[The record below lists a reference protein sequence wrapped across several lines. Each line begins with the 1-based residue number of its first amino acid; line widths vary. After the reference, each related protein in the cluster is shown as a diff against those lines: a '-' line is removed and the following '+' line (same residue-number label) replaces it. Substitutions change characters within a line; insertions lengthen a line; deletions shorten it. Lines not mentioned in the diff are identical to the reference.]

1 MADVSVEVAGR
12 AYRLSCADGEEP
24 HLRRLAAAI
33 DAEATALQRRLR
45 MPPEEARLLLM
56 VALTMA
62 DKAAEA
68 PETLPPEVEERLA
81 SLEQALTR
89 SEARA
94 DSAEAALTEA
104 EERAEAAER
113 ALGEARAELE
123 AAARAPD
130 LFAAEEAERAG
141 RIHAAAERIEALT
154 ARLTDHLAEPPPAD

>member
-1 MADVSVEVAGR
+1 MADVTVEVAGR

-24 HLRRLAAAI
+24 HLRRLAAAL

-45 MPPEEARLLLM
+45 MPAEEGRLLLM

-62 DKAAEA
+62 DRAAEA
-68 PETLPPEVEERLA
+68 PAAMPPEVEERIA
-81 SLEQALTR
+81 ALEQALAR

-94 DSAEAALTEA
+94 DSAETALTEA

-113 ALGEARAELE
+113 AFAEAVDGAG
-123 AAARAPD
+123 AARARD
-130 LFAAEEAERAG
+130 LFDAEDSARVS

-154 ARLTDHLAEPPPAD
+154 ARLTAHLADAPPTD